1 MCVPVVTFRS
11 VMKRTPLAETFTV
24 AAANSS
30 ASVERATGRLKGNRT
45 AQRTSCRG
53 GVPMPVCETVNP
65 GVNGFIQHNP
75 LPEAI
80 SILYLNID
88 WNRKHQSFFHLA
100 QMYPL
105 FRALGNAP
113 SGPCLWRIR
122 ITLGQEAHRQHQ
134 KGSILTG
141 NKGHSRGCRLLFTFY
156 IPCKL
161 PPAGI
166 GTAIRPLPPKGRRRS
181 NPFLVPVVVHA
192 HHHSPA
198 QTHQR
203 QYRRQLASVRP

>member
-53 GVPMPVCETVNP
+53 GVPVPVGETVNP
-65 GVNGFIQHNP
+65 GVDGFILQNP

-88 WNRKHQSFFHLA
+88 RNRKTPKFLSLDPNVPCSQGVRECPVRAMSLA
-100 QMYPL
+100 HSHHRRTRDVQPVPNGDKGPDPP
-105 FRALGNAP
+105 GNVQRSIAANRC
-113 SGPCLWRIR
+113 GPPI
-122 ITLGQEAHRQHQ
+122 
-134 KGSILTG
+134 
-141 NKGHSRGCRLLFTFY
+141 
-156 IPCKL
+156 
-161 PPAGI
+161 
-166 GTAIRPLPPKGRRRS
+166 
-181 NPFLVPVVVHA
+181 V
-192 HHHSPA
+192 
-198 QTHQR
+198 
-203 QYRRQLASVRP
+203 

>member
-1 MCVPVVTFRS
+1 MCVPIVTFRS

-88 WNRKHQSFFHLA
+88 QNRK
-100 QMYPL
+100 
-105 FRALGNAP
+105 
-113 SGPCLWRIR
+113 
-122 ITLGQEAHRQHQ
+122 T
-134 KGSILTG
+134 
-141 NKGHSRGCRLLFTFY
+141 
-156 IPCKL
+156 
-161 PPAGI
+161 
-166 GTAIRPLPPKGRRRS
+166 PK
-181 NPFLVPVVVHA
+181 FLSLDPNVP
-192 HHHSPA
+192 
-198 QTHQR
+198 
-203 QYRRQLASVRP
+203 